1 MAVFNFSPFPVQV
14 TEDLLLRQVS
24 ENDAAQLLELRSN
37 EQVNRYVERK
47 KATSIEDALA
57 FIDIINKGIAGNEL
71 VYWGIQ
77 LKNDL
82 KVIGTIGLFNLSAHE
97 DKAEIGY
104 ELLPGYQGKGLMQQA
119 MTAVIQYGFHIM
131 RLQMIEAWTVKE
143 NLASARVLQKMGF
156 ELHDQAVATT
166 VSEDAKNDT
175 VMYVLKSPIVAV
187 Q

>member
-1 MAVFNFSPFPVQV
+1 MALFEFFPFPVQV

-24 ENDAAQLLELRSN
+24 VNDAAQILELRSN

-57 FIDIINKGIAGNEL
+57 FIEVINKGIAGNEL
-71 VYWGIQ
+71 IYWGLQ

-82 KVIGTIGLFNLSAHE
+82 KVIGTIGMFNLSVQE
-97 DKAEIGY
+97 SKAEIGY

-119 MTAVIQYGFHIM
+119 MTAVIQYGFHTM
-131 RLQMIEAWTVKE
+131 HLQTIEAWTVKE
-143 NLASARVLQKMGF
+143 NLASARVLEKMGF
-156 ELHDQAVATT
+156 EVHDQAVDTT
-166 VSEDAKNDT
+166 TSEEAKNDT
-175 VMYVLKSPIVAV
+175 VMYVLKSPLVAV